1 MIVELAP
8 DYDLFV
14 KILFVV
20 FVFKGVISIIVG
32 ISQADKPNRDKYGI
46 IEVLD
51 GGIVLVLA
59 LWVICG

>member
-8 DYDLFV
+8 DYGLFV

-20 FVFKGVISIIVG
+20 FIFKGIVSIIVG

-51 GGIVLVLA
+51 GGIVLILA
-59 LWVICG
+59 LLVVT